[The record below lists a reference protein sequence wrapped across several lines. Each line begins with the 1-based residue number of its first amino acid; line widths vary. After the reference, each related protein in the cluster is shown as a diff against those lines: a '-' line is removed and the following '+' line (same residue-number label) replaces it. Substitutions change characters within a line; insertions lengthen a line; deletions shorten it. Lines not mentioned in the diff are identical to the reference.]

1 MLTPLER
8 LLFLLFTL
16 LTLYLTLRAARRLVR
31 IIARG
36 QGKPDWAVALRR
48 LWGALVKTV
57 TFSPVFRTRLL
68 TSLLHGFVAWGVIY
82 YLPGNLG
89 AVLEAFIPEFVFM
102 GEGGL
107 GRAYRFGADLLS
119 VAVLAGMVGLLIRRF
134 LLGSTALQIRQ
145 GTLVHPKAR
154 AGIRRDSA
162 IVGGFILIHVGSRF
176 LGDSFQLAVSG
187 GEPGIPF
194 ASLVAGL
201 WSGWTPSALTAAIH
215 VSWWSALG
223 TILAFFPYFPSSK
236 HIHLIFTPI
245 NFLLQPER
253 ASMGALD
260 RLDFE
265 DSSAEQFGAQRLEQL
280 SWKALLDAYSCI
292 MCNRCQDACPAYA
305 TGKALSPAALE
316 VNKRYFLNAEGSA
329 LARGEASSQG
339 LLEFAISQ
347 EAVWACTAC
356 GACVDICAVGN
367 EPMRDILDIRRH
379 LVLTENAFP
388 EQLQTAYRGMERA
401 ANPWNIGPE
410 ERLKWAEGLGVKTIA
425 ENPRPEVLWWV
436 GCAPATDARAHKTA
450 HAFSPLLN
458 KAGVD
463 FAVLGAE
470 ERCTG
475 DAARRSGHEFLFN
488 ELAQANVETLNR
500 LSPQP
505 IVT

>member
-16 LTLYLTLRAARRLVR
+16 LTVYLTLRAARRLVR

-68 TSLLHGFVAWGVIY
+68 TSLLHGFVAWGFIY
-82 YLPGNLG
+82 YLLVNLG
-89 AVLEAFIPEFVFM
+89 DVLEGFIPEFVFM

-107 GRAYRFGADLLS
+107 GRGYRVGADLLS
-119 VAVLAGMVGLLIRRF
+119 VAVLAGMVGLLVRRF

-154 AGIRRDSA
+154 GGIRRDSA
-162 IVGGFILIHVGSRF
+162 IVGGFILVHVGSRF
-176 LGDSFQLAVSG
+176 LGDSFQLAASG
-187 GEPGIPF
+187 GEAGIPF
-194 ASLVAGL
+194 ASLAAGL

-215 VSWWSALG
+215 VSWWLALG
-223 TILAFFPYFPSSK
+223 TILAFFPYFPRSK

-265 DSSAEQFGAQRLEQL
+265 DPTVEQFGAQRLEQL

-305 TGKALSPAALE
+305 SMRREVHWRAGRPAAR
-316 VNKRYFLNAEGSA
+316 VCW
-329 LARGEASSQG
+329 SS
-339 LLEFAISQ
+339 
-347 EAVWACTAC
+347 
-356 GACVDICAVGN
+356 
-367 EPMRDILDIRRH
+367 P
-379 LVLTENAFP
+379 
-388 EQLQTAYRGMERA
+388 
-401 ANPWNIGPE
+401 
-410 ERLKWAEGLGVKTIA
+410 
-425 ENPRPEVLWWV
+425 
-436 GCAPATDARAHKTA
+436 
-450 HAFSPLLN
+450 SP
-458 KAGVD
+458 
-463 FAVLGAE
+463 
-470 ERCTG
+470 T
-475 DAARRSGHEFLFN
+475 RRSGPAPPAAPVWTSARWAMNPCGISWTSAGIWCSRRTPFRSSCRPPS
-488 ELAQANVETLNR
+488 AAWSAPPIPGT
-500 LSPQP
+500 SPQKNG
-505 IVT
+505 